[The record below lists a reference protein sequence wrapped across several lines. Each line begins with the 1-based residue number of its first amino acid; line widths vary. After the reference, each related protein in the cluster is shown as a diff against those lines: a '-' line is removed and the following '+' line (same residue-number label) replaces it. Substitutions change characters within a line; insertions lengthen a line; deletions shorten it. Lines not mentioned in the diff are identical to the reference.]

1 MRTARKPGPAVARRQ
16 ALLLAATLLALTAVA
31 AGVERYRLAGALAQ
45 AADAPAAA
53 GPAAEAA
60 GAEAAAE
67 PPAGAEAGAEA
78 GEAAAQAPVDE
89 VTDAELEA
97 QLEAVEAMQAG
108 RPDVSEQAAEKP
120 LPADLPV
127 ALPSDI

>member
-1 MRTARKPGPAVARRQ
+1 VARRR
-16 ALLLAATLLALTAVA
+16 ALLLAVTLLALTAVA
-31 AGVERYRLAGALAQ
+31 AGIERYRLASGLAQ
-45 AADAPAAA
+45 AADAL
-53 GPAAEAA
+53 A
-60 GAEAAAE
+60 GAEPAAE

>member
-1 MRTARKPGPAVARRQ
+1 VARRR
-16 ALLLAATLLALTAVA
+16 ALLLAVTLLALTAVA
-31 AGVERYRLAGALAQ
+31 AGIERYRLASGLAQ
-45 AADAPAAA
+45 AADAPAA
-53 GPAAEAA
+53 PA
-60 GAEAAAE
+60 GAEPAAE
-67 PPAGAEAGAEA
+67 PPAGPEAGAEA